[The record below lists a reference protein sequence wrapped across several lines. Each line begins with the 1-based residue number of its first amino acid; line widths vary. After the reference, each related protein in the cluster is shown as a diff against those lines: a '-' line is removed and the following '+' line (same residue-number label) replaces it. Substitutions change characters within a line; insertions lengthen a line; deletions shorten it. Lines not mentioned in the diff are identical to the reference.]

1 MEATPMASAAVS
13 DDDARL
19 ASLGYR
25 PQLNRVLGFF
35 SNFAVAFTSLSS
47 ACRLTMS

>member
-1 MEATPMASAAVS
+1 MEREPVVI

-19 ASLGYR
+19 ANFGYK

-35 SNFAVAFTSLSS
+35 SNFAVAFT
-47 ACRLTMS
+47 